1 MQYLPP
7 CLAKTCGNHS
17 VHTFIDIFTHELM
30 NFNEGTTKI
39 PESFRVRRK
48 YAILAGTLKKWFLRS
63 ILLWKLF
70 LTFSTANNCH
80 QKCHVR
86 FVRITPRHSLSLVHL
101 WPAGSSPHSAH
112 YPIRDIWSLTRKKII
127 DLKLRLVCVY
137 FEEFAFCD
145 IHPLNRKSVQPHMD
159 PECIILILASMYV
172 CECVRRACIHLGN
185 CLWEKS

>member
-1 MQYLPP
+1 MP
-7 CLAKTCGNHS
+7 C
-17 VHTFIDIFTHELM
+17 
-30 NFNEGTTKI
+30 
-39 PESFRVRRK
+39 
-48 YAILAGTLKKWFLRS
+48 S
-63 ILLWKLF
+63 IR
-70 LTFSTANNCH
+70 ANNSQAFIEPCAFVPCRLQSPQCTLSDPGYLIFDP
-80 QKCHVR
+80 QKN
-86 FVRITPRHSLSLVHL
+86 
-101 WPAGSSPHSAH
+101 
-112 YPIRDIWSLTRKKII
+112 I